1 MSLWRHSRC
10 HVKNSEHC
18 QKSSKSRVFAIF
30 VTKMCSFVV
39 EIVVRVHLG
48 MAFVKIKYKLCNYL
62 RTKTWK
68 TSFLC
73 SSHWKVQAGS
83 QWSPPVPST
92 FGGTGTLT
100 LLKVVPQIFFTKMT
114 ATDELTTT
122 YKCLVNYLNVLV
134 QSKKIYRGSQCPPPF
149 PVRQVL
155 RFSWL
160 FKWVLSQIT
169 INEK

>member
-1 MSLWRHSRC
+1 MICALKHEKPHFCALPIEKYR
-10 HVKNSEHC
+10 
-18 QKSSKSRVFAIF
+18 
-30 VTKMCSFVV
+30 
-39 EIVVRVHLG
+39 LG
-48 MAFVKIKYKLCNYL
+48 RNDPL
-62 RTKTWK
+62 
-68 TSFLC
+68 
-73 SSHWKVQAGS
+73 
-83 QWSPPVPST
+83 PPVPST

-122 YKCLVNYLNVLV
+122 YKRLVNYLNVLV